1 MDELLTYPTKVDS
14 NSPQNVEEYTFL
26 GIEDVYRNYDSA
38 IVQMLKIPVPDPK
51 LKRPITEDELNE
63 MTVVKLRLLAK
74 SLDVNSETDRKDL
87 LIKAI
92 VNSQIIPVVFATP
105 DITYAG
111 QEVVTGRKENTPSYT
126 VRYPIISVNRLYI
139 TKDQKRFFRPVHRKI
154 AWTKDG
160 NAVSQAY
167 KPSPALFTYQIEF
180 LSLFQKHANYLDMYW
195 ERIFTFPRVRL
206 KIDHGQPWGEIWV
219 SVEKT
224 DSYNDSSVYESDS
237 AEAEKLIRHIYTV
250 SVEGWLPTAAWLTP
264 TVRRVQYD
272 YVGQRPEGDELLLS
286 TETVLKDTYDDDE
299 ET

>member
-1 MDELLTYPTKVDS
+1 MDELLTFPTTPDS
-14 NSPQNVEEYTFL
+14 VSPQNVEEFAYL
-26 GIEDVYRNYDSA
+26 DIADVYRNYDSA
-38 IVQMLKIPVPDPK
+38 IVQMLRIPVPEPK
-51 LKRPITEDELNE
+51 LKRPILEDELNE
-63 MTVVKLRLLAK
+63 IGIVKLRKLAAQ
-74 SLDVNSETDRKDL
+74 LGVNSETDRKDL

-105 DITYAG
+105 DITYAS

-139 TKDQKRFFRPVHRKI
+139 AKDQKRFFRPVHRKI

-167 KPSPALFTYQIEF
+167 KPSPVIFTYQIEF
-180 LSLFQKHANYLDMYW
+180 LSLFQKHSNYMDMYW
-195 ERIFTFPRVRL
+195 ERIFTFPRIRL
-206 KIDHGQPWGEIWV
+206 KVDHGKPWGNIWV
-219 SVEKT
+219 SAEKT

-237 AEAEKLIRHIYTV
+237 TEAEKLIRHIYTV
-250 SVEGWLPTAAWLTP
+250 SVEGWLPTATWLTP

-286 TETVLKDTYDDDE
+286 TEVELENTYDNDE